1 LKIPVNFSHPRAI
14 KFQLAGG
21 RFSSCGCRISDASAG
36 DSVSEQKQEIAV
48 ATAIVTA
55 NC

>member
-1 LKIPVNFSHPRAI
+1 M

-21 RFSSCGCRISDASAG
+21 RFSSCGCRICEASAG
-36 DSVSEQKQEIAV
+36 ESVSEQKQEMAV

>member
-1 LKIPVNFSHPRAI
+1 M

-21 RFSSCGCRISDASAG
+21 RFSACGCRIIEASAG
-36 DSVSEQKQEIAV
+36 ESVSEQKQEIAV